1 MQMQSHFAAT
11 PAAHLINIHAAGRE
25 GEAWH
30 SKTKPADSRVT
41 LATERGRASER
52 EVNKNENRKVVGK
65 VLGKTQRTV
74 QGSNYGL
81 SNGTDIAKAEHK
93 KQAKQQEEEW
103 KKRKRKEGRFITSN
117 FKFTCK

>member
-1 MQMQSHFAAT
+1 MR
-11 PAAHLINIHAAGRE
+11 LVEKG
-25 GEAWH
+25 AWH

-41 LATERGRASER
+41 LAKERGRGRKR

-81 SNGTDIAKAEHK
+81 SNGTDIAKAKKK
-93 KQAKQQEEEW
+93 KQAKQQEVEEG
-103 KKRKRKEGRFITSN
+103 KKAEKGRRFITSN

>member
-1 MQMQSHFAAT
+1 MR
-11 PAAHLINIHAAGRE
+11 LVE
-25 GEAWH
+25 KGEAWH

-41 LATERGRASER
+41 LATERERGRKRER
-52 EVNKNENRKVVGK
+52 EGEVNKNENRKVVGK

-81 SNGTDIAKAEHK
+81 SNGTDIAKAKHK

-103 KKRKRKEGRFITSN
+103 KKMKRKEGRFITSN

>member
-1 MQMQSHFAAT
+1 MR
-11 PAAHLINIHAAGRE
+11 LVEKG
-25 GEAWH
+25 AWH

-41 LATERGRASER
+41 LATGR

-81 SNGTDIAKAEHK
+81 SNGTDIAKAKKK
-93 KQAKQQEEEW
+93 KQAEQQEVEEGE
-103 KKRKRKEGRFITSN
+103 EGEAG
-117 FKFTCK
+117 